1 MGSLLNILWRSVILD
16 DAAFLEWR
24 ERPNVFLRGIVLIVL
39 VSLIAEIV
47 VFGVNLVTQIQP
59 LDLTAVP
66 ERMNEWYEMQYDY
79 EWMSEMGPGFRKAWE
94 GMMDVM
100 IPMFRD
106 LSEIEAPLPRG
117 IVGFLDAVGSWL
129 SRAVTAVG
137 GWLFYGALVLIG
149 VRLLGGKA
157 KLPVFLGS
165 AALYIVPGLL
175 AVLQPVT
182 CIGLLL
188 AFIGTVW
195 SIVVYMKATSVVT
208 GLDAGRAI
216 VAVVAPFFIITLLS
230 GLLLGMTVLWFAIIL

>member
-1 MGSLLNILWRSVILD
+1 MGSLLNILWKSVLLD
-16 DAAFLEWR
+16 DAAIREWH
-24 ERPNVFLRGIVLIVL
+24 ERPNVFLRGLVLIVL
-39 VSLIAEIV
+39 ISLIAEIA

-59 LDLTAVP
+59 VDLTSIP
-66 ERMNEWYEMQYDY
+66 EDMNEWYELQDR
-79 EWMSEMGPGFRKAWE
+79 WMPEMGPEFRKAWE

-100 IPMFRD
+100 VPMFRD

-117 IVGFLDAVGSWL
+117 VVGFLDAVGSWL
-129 SRAVTAVG
+129 ARAVAAIG

-165 AALYIVPGLL
+165 VALYIVPGLL
-175 AVLQPVT
+175 AVLQPVP
-182 CIGLLL
+182 CLGILL
-188 AFIGTVW
+188 AFAGTVW

-208 GLDAGRAI
+208 GLDAGRSI

-230 GLLLGMTVLWFAIIL
+230 GLFLGLTVLWFAIIF

>member
-1 MGSLLNILWRSVILD
+1 MSSLLNILWRSAILD

-24 ERPNVFLRGIVLIVL
+24 ERPNVFLRGIVLIIL
-39 VSLIAEIV
+39 VSLVAEIV
-47 VFGVNLVTQIQP
+47 VFGVDLVTQIQP
-59 LDLTAVP
+59 LDLTAIP
-66 ERMNEWYEMQYDY
+66 ERMNEWYEMQYQ
-79 EWMSEMGPGFRKAWE
+79 WVPEMGPGFRKAWE

-100 IPMFRD
+100 VPMFRD

-165 AALYIVPGLL
+165 VALYIVPGLL

-182 CIGLLL
+182 CIGFLL
-188 AFIGTVW
+188 ALIGTIW
-195 SIVVYMKATSVVT
+195 SIIVYIKATAVVT

-216 VAVVAPFFIITLLS
+216 IAVVAPFFAITLLS
-230 GLLLGMTVLWFAIIL
+230 GLLVGL